1 MSIFNFLREV
11 GFIFFSY
18 FFVLAILL
26 GGRLTPD
33 VSYLNSMRSFYKK
46 KSKNRHAL
54 NSCSLASSIR
64 PGAQL
69 WLLQIPCSYKPCPVN
84 KMPLWPHSGRRHQLK
99 SPLYPFFFTQK
110 KKKKILLGVIWGSA
124 FSALKAKI
132 FVLMSKLLRV
142 ATNNYFLSPAFELKI
157 LVLQLPKIFIPPTSG
172 IRVHGSV
179 RQRWW
184 GVHGPYSAGT
194 EKA

>member
-69 WLLQIPCSYKPCPVN
+69 WLLQIPCSYKPCPAN

-110 KKKKILLGVIWGSA
+110 KKKKSFWEWFEDLHLVHWKRKFLYSCPNFLGLPQTI
-124 FSALKAKI
+124 I
-132 FVLMSKLLRV
+132 FFPLPLSSK
-142 ATNNYFLSPAFELKI
+142 F
-157 LVLQLPKIFIPPTSG
+157 
-172 IRVHGSV
+172 
-179 RQRWW
+179 
-184 GVHGPYSAGT
+184 
-194 EKA
+194 